1 MIIDIAVHLI
11 PPRLLERV
19 RRLTGRAAL
28 AVADTVPGLCDLDE
42 QRRTVE
48 RFADHGYRQILSLAT
63 QVTEDAACRPHQSGI
78 CSAANEEL
86 RELVERDPVCFA
98 GALGALPMDDP
109 GAALREVDH
118 LVELGLPGFQVHSS
132 VFGRPLDDPAI
143 LEVLEYA
150 FSRGLVCFLH
160 PLRGPAPD
168 YPSEERSRYG
178 LSQLLGQP
186 YEISLALL
194 RLALS
199 GLFDRHP
206 QGVLIAHH
214 LGGMI
219 PFFASRIEAHYRR
232 GEPDLR
238 VALPRDPIEYLRD
251 CYGDTALDG
260 GPHAIRCG
268 VEFFGPE
275 HVVFGSDYPFDGH
288 AGVVSIQR
296 TIEAIQEAALDEAR
310 RRAIYAG
317 NARRVLGL

>member
-1 MIIDIAVHLI
+1 VIIDIAAHLI

-48 RFADHGYRQILSLAT
+48 RFADHGYRQVLSLAS

-86 RELVERDPVCFA
+86 RELVEREPACFV

-109 GAALREVDH
+109 NAALREVDH
-118 LVELGLPGFQVHSS
+118 LVELELPGFQAYSN
-132 VFGRPLDDPAI
+132 VFGRPLDDPPI

-150 FSRGLVCFLH
+150 FSRGLVCLLH
-160 PLRGPAPD
+160 PVRGPVPD
-168 YPSEERSRYG
+168 YRTEERSRYG
-178 LSQLLGQP
+178 LFHVLGQP
-186 YEISLALL
+186 YETSLALL
-194 RLALS
+194 RLTLS
-199 GLFDRHP
+199 GLFDRQP
-206 QGVLIAHH
+206 QSVLIAHH

-219 PFFASRIEAHYRR
+219 PFFASRIEAHYRH

-238 VALPRDPIEYLRD
+238 VALPRNPIEYLQS
-251 CYGDTALDG
+251 CYGDTALGG

-268 VEFFGPE
+268 VEFFGSE
-275 HVVFGSDYPFDGH
+275 RVVFGSDYPFDGQ
-288 AGVVSIQR
+288 AGISLIQR
-296 TIEAIQEAALDEAR
+296 TIDAVERTGLDQAQ
-310 RRAIYAG
+310 RRAIYEG